1 MDAVKVIKKSGA
13 PGAVPAVTAYV
24 DEPLLPKVS
33 ADDSGKVIGVD
44 ENGEL
49 EAITPSSKKYY
60 IHALSLTFG
69 TYGLGKCIIVSDSS
83 TPFTRRSFVQWL
95 YDHNYKSKT
104 TGYPANMATSY
115 TLDSDKSI
123 VFLNSLYSGS
133 VAPSTDEP
141 NIYVYGYK
149 KTFSISNSVVS
160 IANGEINNSV
170 SVTVTDAVQEI

>member
-33 ADDSGKVIGVD
+33 AADSGKVIGVD

-49 EAITPSSKKYY
+49 EAVTPSSKKYY

-115 TLDSDKSI
+115 TLDSDTSLAFI
-123 VFLNSLYSGS
+123 NSMYTAI
-133 VAPSTDEP
+133 APSDDTP
-141 NIYVYGYK
+141 NVYVYGFK
-149 KTFSISNSVVS
+149 KHFSISDNAISINNS
-160 IANGEINNSV
+160 EISNSV